1 MHNFQSISTSENNR
15 VQAVIFDMDGL
26 MIDSEP
32 FHQKAFD
39 VVLKEYG
46 SSLSVEEN
54 NVLYVG
60 IGDIAAAADMVKR
73 KQLPISKEELIQKKQ
88 AVYMQYLKSDII
100 AQDGLKE
107 LLIELKK
114 LKLKTAVASG
124 STLDEINAIV
134 THLKIRKYFDF
145 LCSSSQVPKG
155 KPSPDVFLLAASNLG
170 VDPSKCVV
178 LEDAPSGLRAGIAA
192 HMRVVIVPSRET
204 EGQDFTGADTI
215 LTSLKEVSEYIRK
228 RLA

>member
-1 MHNFQSISTSENNR
+1 MNYTKDIK
-15 VQAVIFDMDGL
+15 AVLFDMDGL

-39 VVLKEYG
+39 TVLKEYG

-100 AQDGLKE
+100 AQDGLRE
-107 LLIELKK
+107 LLIELKR
-114 LKLKTAVASG
+114 LKFKTAVASG
-124 STLDEINAIV
+124 STLDEIKAIV
-134 THLKIRKYFDF
+134 THLKIDEYFDF
-145 LCSSSQVPKG
+145 LCSSSQVPNG
-155 KPSPDVFLLAASNLG
+155 KPAPDIFLFAASKLG
-170 VDPSKCVV
+170 VDPAECIV

-192 HMRVVIVPSRET
+192 NMHVVIVPSRET
-204 EGQDFTGADTI
+204 KGKDFTGADVVLI
-215 LTSLKEVSEYIRK
+215 SLKEVPAYIKQRFS
-228 RLA
+228 